1 MKIVYFIP
9 IAIMLAGCMRYD
21 YLVEHDYSY
30 KGDFKKYSS
39 FYFMN
44 NPNMVED
51 SIFSKEMLEDA
62 IKFQME
68 VLGYE
73 MIENKPNLL
82 VSYTLYYDDF
92 KFKGYLQ
99 PKLEEWIEK
108 NDIDVEDDEEYDP
121 VKYEL
126 MEGTLLIQLIDK
138 KKNSIVWQG
147 YSSGVFAN
155 HFASNSRFIKRSVRS
170 IFNQYRVLAEGF
182 VVESRAY

>member
-1 MKIVYFIP
+1 MKVIFIIP
-9 IAIMLAGCMRYD
+9 MAILLAGCMRYD

-44 NPNMVED
+44 NPSLVED
-51 SIFSKEMLEDA
+51 STFSRILLEDA

-68 VLGYE
+68 VLGYK
-73 MIENKPNLL
+73 MIEKKPNLL
-82 VSYTLYYDDF
+82 VSYTIYYDDF

-99 PKLEEWIEK
+99 PELEEWIDRD
-108 NDIDVEDDEEYDP
+108 DIDEDEYDP

-155 HFASNSRFIKRSVRS
+155 QYASNKRFIKRSVQS

-182 VVESRAY
+182 IVESKAY

>member
-1 MKIVYFIP
+1 
-9 IAIMLAGCMRYD
+9 MRYD

-30 KGDFKKYSS
+30 KGNFKKYSS

-44 NPNMVED
+44 NPSLVED
-51 SIFSKEMLEDA
+51 SVFSKSELERA

-68 VLGYE
+68 VLGYRMTE
-73 MIENKPNLL
+73 KKPSLL

-99 PKLEEWIEK
+99 PKLEEWIERDK
-108 NDIDVEDDEEYDP
+108 IDEDEYDP
-121 VKYEL
+121 IKYEL

-147 YSSGVFAN
+147 YSSGLFSN
-155 HFASNSRFIKRSVRS
+155 QFASNRRFIKRSVQS

-182 VVESRAY
+182 IVESRAN